1 MAKKKTVVEKTPIV
15 EENVIEATEV
25 KVDVDALSKSI
36 ESVDTTLPSNEEAI
50 KEIEEKIQEELKP
63 LQDLQSK
70 VSEMLDGQ
78 EAFNNAIAQNPEN
91 AEAIINNE
99 LKKAEVLKSE
109 VEKIIKATDTKSK
122 KKIISNMTNWWNG
135 MGYDF

>member
-1 MAKKKTVVEKTPIV
+1 MAKKKTVVEETPMV

-25 KVDVDALSKSI
+25 TVDVEALSESI
-36 ESVDTTLPSNEEAI
+36 ESVDIGVPCNEETI

-63 LQDLQSK
+63 LQDLQGK

-99 LKKAEVLKSE
+99 LKKAEVLKEE
-109 VEKIIKATDTKSK
+109 VEKIIKATDAKSK
-122 KKIISNMTNWWNG
+122 KKTISNMTNWWNG

>member
-1 MAKKKTVVEKTPIV
+1 MAKKKTVVEETPKV

-25 KVDVDALSKSI
+25 NVDVDALSKSI

-50 KEIEEKIQEELKP
+50 KKIEEKIQEELKP

-78 EAFNNAIAQNPEN
+78 EAFNDAIAQNPEN

-109 VEKIIKATDTKSK
+109 VEKIIKATDAKSK
-122 KKIISNMTNWWNG
+122 KKTISNMTNWWNG

>member
-78 EAFNNAIAQNPEN
+78 EAFNDAIVQNPEN

-109 VEKIIKATDTKSK
+109 VEKIIKTTDTKSK
-122 KKIISNMTNWWNG
+122 KKTISNMTNWWNG

>member
-36 ESVDTTLPSNEEAI
+36 ESVDTTLPSNEVAI

-109 VEKIIKATDTKSK
+109 VEKIIKTTDTKSK

>member
-1 MAKKKTVVEKTPIV
+1 MAKKKTVVEETPIV
-15 EENVIEATEV
+15 EEKVIEATEV
-25 KVDVDALSKSI
+25 NVDVDALSKSI

-78 EAFNNAIAQNPEN
+78 EAFNDAIVQNPEN
-91 AEAIINNE
+91 AETIINNE

-109 VEKIIKATDTKSK
+109 VEKIIKTTDAKSK

>member
-1 MAKKKTVVEKTPIV
+1 MAKKKTVVEETPIV
-15 EENVIEATEV
+15 EENVIETTEV
-25 KVDVDALSKSI
+25 TIDVEALSESI
-36 ESVDTTLPSNEEAI
+36 ESVDTTLPSNEETI

-63 LQDLQSK
+63 LQDLQGK

-99 LKKAEVLKSE
+99 LKKAEVLKEE
-109 VEKIIKATDTKSK
+109 VEKIIKATDAKSK
-122 KKIISNMTNWWNG
+122 KKTISNMTNWWNG